1 MATGVACSTQETL
14 AEGGR
19 GMLLLRKWH
28 RPKQTDLHLKNL
40 ATS

>member
-1 MATGVACSTQETL
+1 MATVACSTQETL

-19 GMLLLRKWH
+19 DMLLLGKWH
-28 RPKQTDLHLKNL
+28 RPKQTDLHLKKV